1 MKNKIKN
8 KFVFEIIETIVGSF
22 IMATAVSLFL
32 LPNELSSGGFSGI
45 GTILYYL
52 FNIPVGLTIFLL
64 NLPLFTVAT
73 YKIGKGFLIKSIIG
87 TIFYSIFIDLL
98 DVVEPITNDKI
109 LACIYGGLLTGVG
122 TALIL
127 RGQASTGG
135 SDLLSIIIK
144 RYKNNFKT
152 SSLII
157 IIDSIIILLNTIF
170 FRKIEIG
177 LYSAITIYLMGKIID
192 ILFEGIYFT
201 KLIFIVSEKNEEI
214 AKIINNKI
222 QRGVTGL
229 YGKGMFTNTKKM
241 VLMCAVGR
249 NDLIELK
256 KQIKQIDSEAFLI
269 VANSREVLGNWSRT
283 GNGFP
288 F

>member
-109 LACIYGGLLTGVG
+109 LACIYGGMLTGVG

-127 RGQASTGG
+127 RGHASTGG

-201 KLIFIVSEKNEEI
+201 KLVFIISEKNEEI

-249 NDLIELK
+249 NDLVELK

>member
-109 LACIYGGLLTGVG
+109 LACIYGGMLTGVG

-201 KLIFIVSEKNEEI
+201 KLVFIISEKNEEI
-214 AKIINNKI
+214 TKIINNKI

-249 NDLIELK
+249 NDLVELK
-256 KQIKQIDSEAFLI
+256 KQIK
-269 VANSREVLGNWSRT
+269 
-283 GNGFP
+283 
-288 F
+288 

>member
-52 FNIPVGLTIFLL
+52 FNIPVGVTIFLL

-109 LACIYGGLLTGVG
+109 LACIYGGMLTGVG

-127 RGQASTGG
+127 RGHASTGG

-249 NDLIELK
+249 NDLVELK

>member
-52 FNIPVGLTIFLL
+52 CNIPVGLTIFLL

>member
-109 LACIYGGLLTGVG
+109 LACIYGGMLTGVG

-127 RGQASTGG
+127 RGHASTGG

-214 AKIINNKI
+214 TKIINNKI

-249 NDLIELK
+249 NDLVELK